1 MLLRNTPFVKFQNFQ
16 KVFFYD
22 MSTNIIFLIVCLFS
36 QEGDKVPSVDLF
48 EDSPA
53 NKINISDLCANKKV
67 ALFAVPG
74 KQKLISI
81 SDDPVMTFA
90 I

>member
-1 MLLRNTPFVKFQNFQ
+1 MTFQ
-16 KVFFYD
+16 
-22 MSTNIIFLIVCLFS
+22 SCLFHVL

-53 NKINISDLCANKKV
+53 NKINIADLCANKKV

-74 KQKLISI
+74 KLESCMLTFKNLRSKLVLVDSKISI
-81 SDDPVMTFA
+81 S
-90 I
+90 ILISSLI